1 MIANHT
7 ISCDDVK
14 KFFIKRYNPIT
25 IHGIVNIP
33 RWLIKHS
40 KAVIIIWILAALVAV
55 PAVMSYSHYLS
66 YSNSVSTSSGSESR
80 IAQGILSSQF
90 PQNQSLTLVVNKN
103 PYMSGVGATTI
114 ALQEK
119 LQNSGIKNLS
129 KTSSPFSQY
138 ATFINNEVSSFKSAT
153 IYLYNNFNSSGFQV
167 YSFPSA
173 FMANFSSSLTVW
185 QIAQKS
191 GYNGSAY
198 EKGFLLAFNN
208 TGENSSIQS
217 RVQESIVDST
227 DGNLINNNPLFYSA
241 VLKYMNV
248 SQYPRGILN
257 SSALFISSYT
267 GYNISP
273 QLVNAI
279 IQKGN
284 TGINYVDTYGLLGAP
299 SFITS
304 QYVSPDNS
312 TFLISVQFNVK
323 SGYIGPGDFYPSEA
337 ATPRIS
343 SISQTYFGNDVN
355 VTGNGAISYQSQ
367 QLSSSSGA
375 FFGFIFVALAIA
387 VFITLVSY
395 KSAIINLIF
404 VSVATVL
411 GYVSIFITGVLVA
424 HVNYVVNYTLT
435 AVLLGVATDY
445 FVFIAA
451 RYRQERREGKT
462 HEEALETAST
472 RSRRSV
478 IISGITVAAS
488 LAVFSF
494 VPGYRTW
501 GTVLFTAIM
510 LTLLLVSTLLP
521 SVLSLFGKNLFM
533 KRGMKPL
540 KEGYQKDSM
549 FYKAASISTKHKFVV
564 VAVIILLA
572 APAVYFFFALP
583 TTYNFETGLP
593 STVSSVS
600 ALNEINSKFGAN
612 ILYPVYVVIPLH
624 NSSVNSVSDSSIL
637 KNLSKSLLSMK
648 GTEKVVGPFSNG
660 TSFSEYANY
669 SSYIIDNGK
678 YAYFLVYTS
687 YDPYSST
694 AINYVSALRDN
705 SSLIVGGLTSG
716 VIDERN
722 QSNYTYSELAVLIV
736 AVIAVILFISF
747 RSVKYPIIS
756 LSGVFFSISW
766 TTSILYFISRYFLH
780 ESLIYLIP
788 IILFVILMS
797 LGNDYSVFII
807 SRIRESQ
814 EKYNHDKAIAMG
826 MVGSGK
832 VVTSLGIILAV
843 SLGSLALIPVGFLQ
857 QLGIAFVVSLIID
870 TFVVRTFYFPAMI
883 AILRPR
889 IKKLSEKGID

>member
-1 MIANHT
+1 MN
-7 ISCDDVK
+7 VPK
-14 KFFIKRYNPIT
+14 
-25 IHGIVNIP
+25 
-33 RWLIKHS
+33 WLIKHS
-40 KAVIIIWILAALVAV
+40 KAVIIIWIVAALASV

-66 YSNSVSTSSGSESR
+66 YSNSVSTSSSSESQR
-80 IAQGILSSQF
+80 AQNILSTEF
-90 PQNQSLTLVVNKN
+90 PQNQSLTLVVNKDPFQN
-103 PYMSGVGATTI
+103 GVGARTMS
-114 ALQEK
+114 LQEK
-119 LQNSGIKNLS
+119 LMDSGIKNLS
-129 KTSSPFSQY
+129 SISSPFSQY
-138 ATFINNEVSSFKSAT
+138 AALINDEVGSFRSAVSD
-153 IYLYNNFNSSGFQV
+153 LYNSFNSSAFQV
-167 YSFPSA
+167 YSFPAA
-173 FMANFSSSLTVW
+173 FMENYSTSITVW
-185 QIAQKS
+185 QVAEKS

-198 EKGFLLAFNN
+198 EQGFLSSFNN
-208 TGENSSIQS
+208 TAPNISIES
-217 RVQESIVDST
+217 RIQESAVNST
-227 DGNLINNNPLFYSA
+227 DSNLLNSDPLFYSA
-241 VLKYMNV
+241 VLKYINV
-248 SQYPRGILN
+248 SMYPQGVLN
-257 SSALFISSYT
+257 SSAQFISSYT
-267 GYNISP
+267 GYNITP
-273 QLVNAI
+273 YLLNAVI
-279 IQKGN
+279 MAGN
-284 TGINYVDTYGLLGAP
+284 TGVNYVDMYGLSGAP

-312 TFLISVQFNVK
+312 TFLISIEFNVK
-323 SGYIGPGDFYPSEA
+323 SGYVGPNDFYPAEA
-337 ATPRIS
+337 ATPRIG
-343 SISQTYFGNDVN
+343 SISETYFGHDVN

-404 VSVATVL
+404 VSIATLL
-411 GYVSIFITGVLVA
+411 GYVSIFITGILVS

-445 FVFIAA
+445 FVFIVA
-451 RYRQERREGKT
+451 RYRQERREGKS

-478 IISGITVAAS
+478 VISGVTVAAS
-488 LAVFSF
+488 LAMFSF

-501 GTVLFTAIM
+501 GTVLFTAIL
-510 LTLLLVSTLLP
+510 LTLLLISTLLP
-521 SVLSLFGKNLFM
+521 SVLSLFGNNLFM

-540 KEGYQKDSM
+540 KESYHRDSL
-549 FYKAASISTKHKFVV
+549 FYKTSSFSTKHKFVV
-564 VAVIILLA
+564 AAVIVLVA
-572 APAVYFFFALP
+572 GPAMYFFFTLP

-593 STVSSVS
+593 SSVSSVS

-612 ILYPVYVVIPLH
+612 ILYPVYVIVPLP
-624 NSSVNSVSDSSIL
+624 NSSNHSATDAAMLQNVSS
-637 KNLSKSLLSMK
+637 SLLTK
-648 GTEKVVGPFSNG
+648 EGTEKVLGPYSTG
-660 TSFSEYANY
+660 TSFSQSVNY
-669 SSYIIDNGK
+669 SSYVIDKAK
-678 YAYFLVYTS
+678 YAYFSVYTS
-687 YDPYSST
+687 YDPYSPK
-694 AINYVSALRDN
+694 AIGFVSSLRDN

-722 QSNYTYSELAVLIV
+722 QSNHTYSELAILIV

-747 RSVKYPIIS
+747 RSIKYPVIS

-766 TTSILYFISRYFLH
+766 TTAILYFISRYLLH

-807 SRIRESQ
+807 SRIREYQ
-814 EKYNHDKAIAMG
+814 ETHDHDEAIARG

-857 QLGIAFVVSLIID
+857 QLGIAFVISLIID

-883 AILRPR
+883 SIMRPR
-889 IKKLSEKGID
+889 IKRTVVNKRDQ

>member
-1 MIANHT
+1 MNFP
-7 ISCDDVK
+7 K
-14 KFFIKRYNPIT
+14 
-25 IHGIVNIP
+25 
-33 RWLIKHS
+33 WLIKHS
-40 KAVIIIWILAALVAV
+40 KAVIIIWIVATLASV

-66 YSNSVSTSSGSESR
+66 YSNSVSTSSNSESQR
-80 IAQGILSSQF
+80 AQNILSSQF
-90 PQNQSLTLVVNKN
+90 PQNQSLTVVVNEN
-103 PYMSGVGATTI
+103 PFMKGIGAKTI
-114 ALQEK
+114 SLQEK
-119 LQNSGIKNLS
+119 LLNSGIKNL
-129 KTSSPFSQY
+129 TSTTSPFTQY
-138 ATFINNEVSSFKSAT
+138 ATLINDEIGGHRSAV
-153 IYLYNNFNSSGFQV
+153 ISLYNGFNSSAFQV

-173 FMANFSSSLTVW
+173 FMKNFSSNLTVW
-185 QIAQKS
+185 KVAEKS

-198 EKGFLLAFNN
+198 EKGFLSSFNN
-208 TGENSSIQS
+208 TSSSSPIQS
-217 RVQESIVDST
+217 RVQTSIVDST
-227 DGNLINNNPLFYSA
+227 DINLLKNNQLFYSA
-241 VLKYMNV
+241 VLNYTNV
-248 SQYPRGILN
+248 SQYPQGIIN
-257 SSALFISSYT
+257 SSASFISSYI
-267 GYNISP
+267 GYNISS
-273 QLVNAI
+273 QLLNAI

-284 TGINYVDTYGLLGAP
+284 TGINYVDMYGLMGAP

-312 TFLISVQFNVK
+312 TFLISLVFNVK
-323 SGYIGPGDFYPSEA
+323 SGYIGPNDFYPAEV
-337 ATPRIS
+337 ATPNITTITHS
-343 SISQTYFGNDVN
+343 YFGNNAN
-355 VTGNGAISYQSQ
+355 VTGNGAISYQSK

-395 KSAIINLIF
+395 RSAIINLIF
-404 VSVATVL
+404 VSIATLL
-411 GYVSIFITGVLVA
+411 GYVSIFITGILVS

-445 FVFIAA
+445 FVFIVA
-451 RYRQERREGKT
+451 RYRQERREGRT

-488 LAVFSF
+488 LATFSF

-521 SVLSLFGKNLFM
+521 SVLSIFGKNLFM

-540 KEGYQKDSM
+540 KENYHKDSM
-549 FYKAASISTKHKFVV
+549 FYKASGISTKHKFAVA
-564 VAVIILLA
+564 AVIVLVA
-572 APAVYFFFALP
+572 APAMYFFFTLP

-612 ILYPVYVVIPLH
+612 ILYPVYVIVPLH
-624 NSSVNSVSDSSIL
+624 NSSLQSVSDKSTL
-637 KNLSKSLLSMK
+637 QNLSKSLLSMK
-648 GTEKVVGPFSNG
+648 GAEKVVGPYSTG
-660 TSFSEYANY
+660 TSFSASANY
-669 SSYIIDNGK
+669 SSYITDNGK
-678 YAYFLVYTS
+678 YAYFSVYTS
-687 YDPYSST
+687 YDPYT
-694 AINYVSALRDN
+694 PAAINFVSHLRDN

-722 QSNYTYSELAVLIV
+722 QSNHTYLELAVLIV

-747 RSVKYPIIS
+747 RSIKYPIIS

-766 TTSILYFISRYFLH
+766 TTAILYVISHYLLH
-780 ESLIYLIP
+780 EALIYLIP

-807 SRIRESQ
+807 SRIRENQ
-814 EKYNHDKAIAMG
+814 GKYQHDEAIGRG

-832 VVTSLGIILAV
+832 VVTSLGLILAV

-857 QLGIAFVVSLIID
+857 QLGIAFVISLIID

-883 AILRPR
+883 AILRPG
-889 IKKLSEKGID
+889 IKKSSGR

>member
-1 MIANHT
+1 M
-7 ISCDDVK
+7 
-14 KFFIKRYNPIT
+14 
-25 IHGIVNIP
+25 NIP
-33 RWLIKHS
+33 KWLIKHS
-40 KAVIIIWILAALVAV
+40 KAVIIIWIVAALAAV

-66 YSNSVSTSSGSESR
+66 YSNSVSTSSNSESQR
-80 IAQGILSSQF
+80 AQDILSSQF

-103 PYMSGVGATTI
+103 PFMSGVAATTI
-114 ALQEK
+114 SLQEK
-119 LQNSGIKNLS
+119 LQDSGIKNLS
-129 KTSSPFSQY
+129 NTSSPFSQY
-138 ATFINNEVSSFKSAT
+138 ATLINDEVGSYRSAMT
-153 IYLYNNFNSSGFQV
+153 SLYSNFNSSAFQV

-173 FMANFSSSLTVW
+173 FMANYSSSSTVW
-185 QIAQKS
+185 QIAEKS
-191 GYNGSAY
+191 GYNGSNY
-198 EKGFLLAFNN
+198 EKDFLSAFNK
-208 TGENSSIQS
+208 TESSNPLQS
-217 RVQESIVDST
+217 RIQAATVNST
-227 DGNLINNNPLFYSA
+227 DINLLNNNQLYYGA
-241 VLKYMNV
+241 VLNYMNV

-257 SSALFISSYT
+257 GSAMFISSYT
-267 GYNISP
+267 GYSISP
-273 QLVNAI
+273 QLLSAV

-284 TGINYVDTYGLLGAP
+284 PGINYVDMYGLKGAP

-312 TFLISVQFNVK
+312 TFLISINFNVK
-323 SGYIGPGDFYPSEA
+323 SGYIGPDDFYPAEA
-337 ATPRIS
+337 ATPRIN
-343 SISQTYFGNDVN
+343 SISQTYFGGDVN

-404 VSVATVL
+404 VSVATLL
-411 GYVSIFITGVLVA
+411 GYVSIFITGVLYA

-445 FVFIAA
+445 FVFIVA
-451 RYRQERREGKT
+451 RYRQERREGRT

-488 LAVFSF
+488 LAMFSF

-501 GTVLFTAIM
+501 GTVLFTAIL

-521 SVLSLFGKNLFM
+521 SVLSIFGKNLIM

-540 KEGYQKDSM
+540 KENYQKDSL
-549 FYKAASISTKHKFVV
+549 FYKTSSISTKHKFVV
-564 VAVIILLA
+564 AAVIVLVA
-572 APAVYFFFALP
+572 APAMYFFFTLP

-612 ILYPVYVVIPLH
+612 ILYPVYVIVPLH
-624 NSSVNSVSDSSIL
+624 NSSVQSVSVTSML
-637 KNLSKSLLSMK
+637 KNLSKSLLSMG
-648 GTEKVVGPFSNG
+648 GTEKVVGPYSTG
-660 TSFSEYANY
+660 TSFSASANY
-669 SSYIIDNGK
+669 SSYIIDKGK
-678 YAYFLVYTS
+678 YAYFSVYTS
-687 YDPYSST
+687 YDPYSTS
-694 AINYVSALRDN
+694 AISFVSGLRDN

-722 QSNYTYSELAVLIV
+722 QSNHTYSELAVLIV

-747 RSVKYPIIS
+747 RSIKYPIIS

-766 TTSILYFISRYFLH
+766 TTAILYFISRYLLH

-807 SRIRESQ
+807 SRIRENQ
-814 EKYNHDKAIAMG
+814 EKYQHNEAIARG
-826 MVGSGK
+826 MVGSGR
-832 VVTSLGIILAV
+832 VVTSLGLILAV

-857 QLGIAFVVSLIID
+857 QLGIAFVISLIID

-883 AILRPR
+883 AILRPG
-889 IKKLSEKGID
+889 IKKIPEKGKD

>member
-1 MIANHT
+1 MN
-7 ISCDDVK
+7 V
-14 KFFIKRYNPIT
+14 P
-25 IHGIVNIP
+25 G
-33 RWLIKHS
+33 WLIKHS
-40 KAVIIIWILAALVAV
+40 KAVIIIWIVAALASV

-66 YSNSVSTSSGSESR
+66 YSNSVSTSSISESQR
-80 IAQGILSSQF
+80 AQDILSSEF
-90 PQNQSLTLVVNKN
+90 PQNQSLTLVVNQDPFMN
-103 PYMSGVGATTI
+103 GVGARTM

-119 LQNSGIKNLS
+119 LQDSGIKNLS
-129 KTSSPFSQY
+129 GSYSPFSQY
-138 ATFINNEVSSFKSAT
+138 ATFINDEVGSFKSAT
-153 IYLYNNFNSSGFQV
+153 TALYNNFNSSAFQV
-167 YSFPSA
+167 YSFPAA
-173 FMANFSSSLTVW
+173 FMSNFSSSMTVW
-185 QIAQKS
+185 QVAEKS
-191 GYNGSAY
+191 GYNGSVY
-198 EKGFLLAFNN
+198 EQGFLSAFNN
-208 TGENSSIQS
+208 TGSSNTIQS
-217 RVQESIVDST
+217 RVQASAVNST
-227 DGNLINNNPLFYSA
+227 ENNLMKSDPLFYSA
-241 VLKYMNV
+241 VLKYINV
-248 SQYPRGILN
+248 SQYPSGILN
-257 SSALFISSYT
+257 SSASFISSYT
-267 GYNISP
+267 GYSISP
-273 QLVNAI
+273 QLLNAI

-284 TGINYVDTYGLLGAP
+284 TGTNYVDMYGLSGAP

-304 QYVSPDNS
+304 QFVSPDNS
-312 TFLISVQFNVK
+312 TFLISVEFNVK
-323 SGYIGPGDFYPSEA
+323 SGYIGPNDFYPAEV
-337 ATPRIS
+337 ATPKINTIS
-343 SISQTYFGNDVN
+343 ETYFGHDIN

-404 VSVATVL
+404 VSIATLL
-411 GYVSIFITGVLVA
+411 GYVSIFITGILVA

-445 FVFIAA
+445 FVFIVA
-451 RYRQERREGKT
+451 RYRQERREGKS

-488 LAVFSF
+488 LAMFSF

-501 GTVLFTAIM
+501 GTVLFTAIL

-521 SVLSLFGKNLFM
+521 SVLSIFGKNLFM

-540 KEGYQKDSM
+540 KESYHKDSL
-549 FYKAASISTKHKFVV
+549 FYKTSSFSTKHKFVV
-564 VAVIILLA
+564 AAVIVLVA
-572 APAVYFFFALP
+572 APAMYFFFTLP

-593 STVSSVS
+593 SSVSSVS

-612 ILYPVYVVIPLH
+612 ILYPVYVVVPLH
-624 NSSVNSVSDSSIL
+624 NSSNPAVTDASML
-637 KNLSKSLLSMK
+637 QNLSRSLLNME
-648 GTEKVVGPFSNG
+648 GTEKVVGPYSTG
-660 TSFSEYANY
+660 TSFSQSGNY

-678 YAYFLVYTS
+678 YAYFSVYTS
-687 YDPYSST
+687 YDPYST
-694 AINYVSALRDN
+694 KAISFVSSLRDN

-722 QSNYTYSELAVLIV
+722 QSNHTYSELAVLIV

-747 RSVKYPIIS
+747 RSIKYPVIS

-766 TTSILYFISRYFLH
+766 TTAILYFISRYFLH

-807 SRIRESQ
+807 SRIRENQ
-814 EKYNHDKAIAMG
+814 EKHEHDEAIARG

-857 QLGIAFVVSLIID
+857 QLGIAFVISLIID

-883 AILRPR
+883 AILRPG
-889 IKKLSEKGID
+889 IKKAVVNKRDQ